1 VGLFVVLALKEMVF
15 LLWMGLAVLQ
25 RPDFSKRL
33 RLEMQLAQSMGYSE
47 RAAWW
52 RVGWPQLAPR
62 LLAPLCAV
70 LAYSLSVVDVALVIG
85 PSAPPPLGVLA
96 WQWLQDA
103 DPSAQAQGAAAAGLL
118 LAATVLIGALAV
130 VLYRAVWRPWAQQR
144 RTRGATPLNAQ
155 AHTHAQHHTPT
166 AAWALLAVYSAV
178 GVALGLASVTGVWLF
193 PALWPQSWTVDAWA
207 AVAMDGD
214 TLWDSVWLGWA
225 SAGAATVWV
234 LLMWELW
241 PVPWRSSGR
250 GVLVIALLC
259 LPLLLPAAL
268 WAVGLHR
275 LALDWGWDA
284 KASGVWLAHTLGVVP
299 YVALALYGPLQSFD
313 PRLRSVA
320 ASLGHHR
327 WSFVWR
333 VQWPLLRG
341 AITAAFAVGFAVS
354 VAQYAP
360 TLYVGAGRFS
370 TVTTQAVA
378 LSSGGQRSLMAAYAV
393 LQWVLPALVFA
404 LAAWLGRARRFS
416 PPAVHPRPT
425 AALG

>member
-1 VGLFVVLALKEMVF
+1 
-15 LLWMGLAVLQ
+15 
-25 RPDFSKRL
+25 
-33 RLEMQLAQSMGYSE
+33 
-47 RAAWW
+47 
-52 RVGWPQLAPR
+52 
-62 LLAPLCAV
+62 
-70 LAYSLSVVDVALVIG
+70 
-85 PSAPPPLGVLA
+85 
-96 WQWLQDA
+96 
-103 DPSAQAQGAAAAGLL
+103 
-118 LAATVLIGALAV
+118 
-130 VLYRAVWRPWAQQR
+130 
-144 RTRGATPLNAQ
+144 
-155 AHTHAQHHTPT
+155 
-166 AAWALLAVYSAV
+166 
-178 GVALGLASVTGVWLF
+178 
-193 PALWPQSWTVDAWA
+193 
-207 AVAMDGD
+207 MDGD

-275 LALDWGWDA
+275 LALDWGWDT

-299 YVALALYGPLQSFD
+299 YVALALYGPLQGFD
-313 PRLRSVA
+313 SRLRSVA

-341 AITAAFAVGFAVS
+341 AIAAAFAVGFAVS

-416 PPAVHPRPT
+416 PPTIPPQPT